1 MDVTEIFGQFRKD
14 VFPTET
20 FDVKIKDVVAE
31 FESFYPDIVKIIQK
45 DETFFEQERLVFGR
59 NISEQNHEAVWKN
72 MIPCMIGSFFHGDIR
87 EKVGNL
93 TSIIKNV
100 WNSSG
105 QENDEI
111 SAVLNN
117 EKSEGHF
124 KEILDYILNSR
135 LIKIF
140 TSLVESIDISEF
152 DFDFE
157 NTAELLEMFKNPENP
172 KFQKM
177 AQKVQAVVKDKIRK
191 GHIDQKV
198 IVSEM
203 EAIKAKVMGLF
214 GNVFN
219 DALGG
224 RKADVPSAVI
234 MGNSPEARHARI
246 VARLKRKLQE
256 KNSK

>member
-1 MDVTEIFGQFRKD
+1 MDVTEIFSQFRKD
-14 VFPTET
+14 VFPDET
-20 FDVKIKDVVAE
+20 FDVKIKNVVAE
-31 FESFYPDIVKIIQK
+31 FEAFYPDIVKIIQK
-45 DETFFEQERLVFGR
+45 DETFFDEERLVFGR
-59 NISEQNHEAVWKN
+59 NISLQNHEAVWKN
-72 MIPCMIGSFFHGDIR
+72 MIPCMVGSFFSGDIR
-87 EKVGNL
+87 EKVGSL
-93 TSIIKNV
+93 SAIIKNV

-105 QENDEI
+105 QKNDEI

-124 KEILDYILNSR
+124 KEILDFIMNSR

-140 TSLVESIDISEF
+140 TDLVESIDMKDF

-157 NTAELLEMFKNPENP
+157 NTADLLEMLKNPENP
-172 KFQKM
+172 KMQQI
-177 AQKVQAVVKDKIRK
+177 AQKVQAIMKDKVRK
-191 GHIDQKV
+191 GHIDQNV
-198 IVSEM
+198 IVREV
-203 EAIKAKVMGLF
+203 EAIKAKVMSLF

-224 RKADVPSAVI
+224 RKADVPSTVI
-234 MGNSPEARHARI
+234 LGNSPEARHARI